1 MSSNSFGQNKIG
13 HKFCLPKT
21 DPSNSRRI
29 TCAKANLLCSK
40 LATCTHGI
48 GKYRYDM
55 KLTTNQNTRERKA
68 LYKLRCHKSTNLSE
82 AIAAVRI
89 TTNIYSEYYTYNILY
104 IYIYIYIQLCSAI
117 GLNSAVSFLPQ
128 LTAARSGKFN
138 WSSGI
143 FLFGKFCQQLEQ
155 SLDSF
160 HSTSL
165 FQRQRKSSMRF
176 AFASLMFV

>member
-89 TTNIYSEYYTYNILY
+89 TTNIHSEYYTYNILY
-104 IYIYIYIQLCSAI
+104 IYIYSTVQCNWTELGCFFFTTAHGCKIGEVQLVFWYFPVWKI
-117 GLNSAVSFLPQ
+117 L
-128 LTAARSGKFN
+128 
-138 WSSGI
+138 
-143 FLFGKFCQQLEQ
+143 
-155 SLDSF
+155 
-160 HSTSL
+160 STT
-165 FQRQRKSSMRF
+165 
-176 AFASLMFV
+176 